1 MRRLGGIDFGAY
13 DFGAG
18 INRLRV
24 RESDTLLYAIRLVLG
39 HKTPPPLPDFW
50 KAAEARAEAEV
61 WMEDKL
67 YFVKISPSE
76 DGKAPI
82 LHAQGTGGEAV
93 TAEYRYL
100 CSHSPEQDAADLFDN
115 RQSQTPRTI
124 FGYANED
131 LCYAPRELAGRTEG
145 ASRLRAFRAY
155 LREFIGGFEA
165 EPLRTG
171 KPYELF
177 LTPSGEYAVRHR
189 DRIEPVLLSAS
200 EQTLFRYLCFL
211 RTAEFWHGFES
222 MRNLHSIKKP
232 LLITRFL
239 ECLDESIDVSAL
251 LSRTAALGRQV
262 LLFEPRS
269 CGGVGL

>member
-1 MRRLGGIDFGAY
+1 MRRLGGIDFGSY

-61 WMEDKL
+61 LIEGKP
-67 YFVKISPSE
+67 YFIEIAPSE
-76 DGKAPI
+76 DEKAPI
-82 LHAQGTGGEAV
+82 LRAQGAQGATV

-100 CSHSPEQDAADLFDN
+100 CTHSPEQDAADLFDN
-115 RQSQTPRTI
+115 RQSLTPRPL

-131 LCYAPRELAGRTEG
+131 LCYAPRELARRTEG
-145 ASRLRAFRAY
+145 VSSLRAFRAY
-155 LREFIGGFEA
+155 LREFIRGFEA
-165 EPLRTG
+165 EPLCAG
-171 KPYELF
+171 KPYEFF
-177 LTPSGEYAVRHR
+177 LTPSGEYAVRRR

-211 RTAEFWHGFES
+211 RTVEFWHGFES

-232 LLITRFL
+232 LLITHFL
-239 ECLDESIDVSAL
+239 ECLDESIDILAL

-262 LLFEPRS
+262 LLFEPWS
-269 CGGVGL
+269 CGRVGL